1 VRGPLWTYISM
12 MGRLNYLRLR
22 TDIDAQCGG
31 ADQLRGR
38 VGDLGGAVEG
48 VEKAYLVYGVF
59 DIVAIITS
67 ATMDGLEGA
76 LMQKV
81 RTIPGVRRTMTLMI
95 SRSCLPL

>member
-1 VRGPLWTYISM
+1 MPSAVVLINCEVGSETSVV
-12 MGRLNYLRLR
+12 
-22 TDIDAQCGG
+22 
-31 ADQLRGR
+31 DQ
-38 VGDLGGAVEG
+38 VCAVEG